1 MSFFIDMVSLI
12 GTAASIAGVSVKDFL
27 ARPPAAN
34 ADRTEIEK
42 YIRFLE
48 GREVLFAGIDDEVQT
63 AVIRSLEQIKQKT
76 EDLRVACA
84 DERVLT
90 MLLALL
96 LTMSKELQRLHGIDT
111 STAPG
116 KYSMYL
122 ALQGVRFEIARV
134 LAVLCAAFK
143 IDPQNPRMRKFIL
156 NFAVRPRR

>member
-1 MSFFIDMVSLI
+1 MSFFIDLVSLV
-12 GTAASIAGVSVKDFL
+12 GSAASIAGVSVRDFL
-27 ARPPAAN
+27 AKPPAASP
-34 ADRTEIEK
+34 DRTEIEK

-48 GREVLFAGIDDEVQT
+48 GREVLFAGIDEEVQT

-76 EDLRVACA
+76 EGLRMNCT
-84 DERVLT
+84 DEQVLT
-90 MLLALL
+90 MLLPLL
-96 LTMSKELQRLHGIDT
+96 LTMSKELQRLHGVDT
-111 STAPG
+111 STVQG

-143 IDPQNPRMRKFIL
+143 IDPINPRMREFIL

>member
-27 ARPPAAN
+27 AKPPAAN

-48 GREVLFAGIDDEVQT
+48 GREVLFAGIDEEVQT
-63 AVIRSLEQIKQKT
+63 AVVRSLEQIKQKT
-76 EDLRVACA
+76 EELRVGCT
-84 DERVLT
+84 DEQVLT
-90 MLLALL
+90 MLLTLL
-96 LTMSKELQRLHGIDT
+96 LTMSKELRRLHGIDT
-111 STAPG
+111 STAQG